1 MVCCRVK
8 KEECFETGEGPVET
22 TLWDFAWRLTKKR
35 GTRQPVQTKGP
46 GKTQEVID
54 VVVVVPSAAVAVDL
68 KNQVVRGTAIYLARM
83 LIRSGPPPGTEP
95 RSIS

>member
-1 MVCCRVK
+1 MGLRL
-8 KEECFETGEGPVET
+8 ETY
-22 TLWDFAWRLTKKR
+22 KKR